1 MVVLGQHC
9 IMLDQHVV
17 LNVTGIIRQKYL
29 HWIVLNHTNNGV
41 LKVIQSLFTEEKQ
54 NNDIVIKQL
63 QRNSYWSKHL
73 QLDQYFCNNLSE
85 SDQ

>member
-1 MVVLGQHC
+1 
-9 IMLDQHVV
+9 MLDQHVV
-17 LNVTGIIRQKYL
+17 LNVTGITRQNCL

-41 LKVIQSLFTEEKQ
+41 LKVIQRFFTEEKQ

-63 QRNSYWSKHL
+63 QRNSYWSEHL